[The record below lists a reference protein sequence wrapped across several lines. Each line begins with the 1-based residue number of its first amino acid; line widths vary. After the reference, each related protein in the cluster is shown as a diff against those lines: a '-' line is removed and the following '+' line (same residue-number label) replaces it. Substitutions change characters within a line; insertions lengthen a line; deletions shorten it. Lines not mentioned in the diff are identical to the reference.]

1 MDKKKIKITYAP
13 GAFADFDGTQE
24 ELDEFVQKIEEM
36 LTDESFLTNF
46 EDCNE
51 LTIGAV
57 ALDREEDL
65 NTEESKDK
73 KRLH

>member
-36 LTDESFLTNF
+36 LTDEGFLENLGKY
-46 EDCNE
+46 DE
-51 LTIGAV
+51 LQIEGV
-57 ALDREEDL
+57 ELNLDDEEDTDSP
-65 NTEESKDK
+65 NQST
-73 KRLH
+73 RLH